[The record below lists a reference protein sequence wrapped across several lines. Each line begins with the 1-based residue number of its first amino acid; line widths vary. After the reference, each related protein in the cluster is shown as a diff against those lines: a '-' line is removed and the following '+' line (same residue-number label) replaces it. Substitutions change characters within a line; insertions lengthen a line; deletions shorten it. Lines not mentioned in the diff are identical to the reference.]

1 MKEQTTQVDPATI
14 KPRKGFS
21 LNAITDKKSE
31 QKSPFQPA
39 PEPIPGTEQAPR
51 IEEQASQIA
60 AASTTRAQMLARRT
74 SLTRIAAHLGFE
86 KPEYLAVLL
95 NLFDVYH
102 RRNLD
107 ERADA
112 MTELRNHLAEIAE
125 MGGIPQ

>member
-1 MKEQTTQVDPATI
+1 MKDTPLPTDTPPTV
-14 KPRKGFS
+14 KPRKGFNLS
-21 LNAITDKKSE
+21 ALTKT
-31 QKSPFQPA
+31 SPFQPA
-39 PEPIPGTEQAPR
+39 PEPIPGTEPTPPLD
-51 IEEQASQIA
+51 ASA
-60 AASTTRAQMLARRT
+60 TTRAQMLARRT

-95 NLFDVYH
+95 NLFDVCH
-102 RRNLD
+102 KRNLD